1 MSNESKKKV
10 DPFTLLS
17 EEEKKNFIENEIK
30 QADLENRRVGFSGP
44 ALDYYI
50 ENDLKAELVTGKTDS
65 YVPPLKPGI
74 SEQQQGKNSEN
85 KKTMEGLESLKGIK
99 ISNERNPGIE
109 PIINKKN
116 KAVKI
121 IDKVQENKD
130 KIIVPI
136 QNLDGDSQDSEFIAI
151 NTNIDNLTTTVETG
165 AQKDIDDIVA
175 EDETVTPEEKEAI
188 LIKKINEA
196 KQNLDTVIVNEIEKN
211 KNEITKL
218 ENENGT
224 DVKQAERL
232 KAQIKK
238 QFTHHKTKTHKKTTT
253 KKTHLGTPIAVLK
266 PENKQTDLA
275 NTTKDSLNEEDKIK
289 QEKLAK
295 TIKEAQDK
303 IKDHIDKRVEEEN
316 QKLDIKIEARELD
329 FLANQEIDIKAKY
342 FNTKEKIQELQNKNG
357 SQEEI
362 DLLNKELEIYTT
374 QREEISKKLGEQT
387 DKLNNLSGIK
397 QEASKEETSPELLKK
412 QKRDRLSNLFDEEHQ
427 IKQSYFDLQNKVE
440 NNTASEEE
448 RELYEQQK
456 NRRSEIEQEK
466 DELNKFFLGEEYFAT
481 QDNGNTENIQET
493 NPEIRNFLQKLSL
506 EGKDLVEFRNLNE
519 AQKLKVV
526 EDLKQRII
534 DLTKADANTQ
544 YAESISSGVKQSTG
558 GFFNKIKVGFV
569 NLKNKI
575 GSSLTKETT
584 IKDIEAE
591 SFKKLTETEEG
602 KSLITKEIKNLVKIN
617 KDRDIYLN
625 ENNKPQINFINKE
638 EIENLTTEEEQHI
651 ENFNQI
657 ANNFRKMPYEWG
669 QEGNKNKKSYEK
681 VQKEY
686 ELAREKILKIKSLRE
701 GGQAIINTLQSD
713 NALRLDQLLNTH
725 PEFEKEFNN
734 LGEQK
739 GVKEMA
745 KNVGNFLET
754 VTGGKNMVNKLLV
767 GMGYG
772 LRMGAKGAAVA
783 TSMTGITLVAAPII
797 GGTIGALRGKVRAED
812 TLKERQIQARR
823 GIKDGSNEA
832 TNTNDAEN
840 LSKRIELLIASYNNA
855 KTDIEKNE
863 KLDQLKRRI
872 EFTQDKIEQGLV
884 NFGDAKNSL
893 NNQFNLINAL
903 NNATVLSASREEHT
917 NKAIDD
923 RLEEF
928 LAYKKN
934 TITQKQKEY
943 IKVQMK
949 RGAML
954 GAGFATAGYLARW
967 VGEQYGL
974 FGNIQEVQSKN
985 INLAPGDNSELK
997 VEDNTFPQDNTRVVK
1012 NLDIKK
1018 PDFSQAINTEE
1029 VKEVIDNNQSQNEI
1043 IIEDNTVPQDNT
1055 RVAQYLEKPKDFTS
1069 TTPDSENTTI
1079 IEKNNEIK
1087 IEDNTVPQESTR
1099 VENHVEKPNELI
1111 KPKTP
1116 ETTPNITNNEINN
1129 LLKFDEGAIVRKGEG
1144 VTHVF
1149 VRQMENNHKLA
1160 TALGFQGDFENS
1172 KDLINF
1178 SKELA
1183 IKTGYIDQ
1191 EGHEIR
1197 VSVADKVAYVLSVD
1211 SQGNIEVNE
1220 IDVETGKPIDT
1231 PHHEGDTLEKDIEKY
1246 EYLENKKID
1255 NTTEINQTTE
1265 GDPVIF
1271 TDSAPTPDAD
1281 PVEDNTG
1288 SLTKEEIISPVK
1300 SNKIE
1305 ESLLWKSN
1313 FKNENFLKYMD
1324 KNTLVSP
1331 DESKIIDYLKVEYA
1345 EAQLKDPNLKNFLTE
1360 NKSNLE
1366 EARELFNK
1374 INHKGYKTGAGSS
1387 NLLDNKENILI
1398 PENFKDNPEFKALS
1412 IIAEKNKYN
1421 LTEDMF
1427 KNIEKTKTE
1436 SLKAIFGKDIA
1447 EFEKDKNLSVVN
1459 YRERWDDDLVKYLK
1473 LLEEKTGLTPE
1484 FHVVKDRGESVLNF
1498 MNRALLHA
1506 ANTGKS
1512 DQVMFIKEKI
1522 LDAEYDDKYFNYQKN
1537 K

>member
-1 MSNESKKKV
+1 MSKESKKKV

-17 EEEKKNFIENEIK
+17 GEEQKNFIENEVK
-30 QADLENRRVGFSGP
+30 QAELENRRAAFTGS

-50 ENDLKAELVTGKTDS
+50 KNNLQAELVTGKTDS
-65 YVPPLKPGI
+65 YVPPLKPEI
-74 SEQQQGKNSEN
+74 SKQQPQNSEN
-85 KKTMEGLESLKGIK
+85 SKTMNGLESLKNVK
-99 ISNERNPGIE
+99 ISNETNPGME
-109 PIINKKN
+109 PIITKKN
-116 KAVKI
+116 EAVQI
-121 IDKVQENKD
+121 IEKVQENKD
-130 KIIVPI
+130 KITVPI
-136 QNLDGDSQDSEFIAI
+136 QNLDGDSQDPEFIAI
-151 NTNIDNLTTTVETG
+151 NKKINDLTVTSETE
-165 AQKDIDDIVA
+165 AQKEINDIVA
-175 EDETVTPEEKEAI
+175 EDETVTPEETETV

-196 KQNLDTVIVNEIEKN
+196 RQNLDTVIENEIDRN
-211 KNEITKL
+211 KTEIEKL
-218 ENENGT
+218 ENENKP
-224 DVKQAERL
+224 DIKEAEEL
-232 KAQIKK
+232 KAKIQK
-238 QFTHHKTKTHKKTTT
+238 QSTHHKAKTHKKNTT
-253 KKTHLGTPIAVLK
+253 KKTHVKTPTVVK
-266 PENKQTDLA
+266 EPENKQTDLA
-275 NTTKDSLNEEDKIK
+275 NTTEDLLNEEDKIK
-289 QEKLAK
+289 EEIEIKAKNLANMEKGNEGVN
-295 TIKEAQDK
+295 EAIQN
-303 IKDHIDKRVEEEN
+303 IPKDQRN
-316 QKLDIKIEARELD
+316 AFRELD
-329 FLANQEIDIKAKY
+329 ISIKNNPDEILAVENS
-342 FNTKEKIQELQNKNG
+342 QN
-357 SQEEI
+357 
-362 DLLNKELEIYTT
+362 
-374 QREEISKKLGEQT
+374 SKKDQSESI
-387 DKLNNLSGIK
+387 DKKNI
-397 QEASKEETSPELLKK
+397 
-412 QKRDRLSNLFDEEHQ
+412 LSNLLDEEDQ

-448 RELYEQQK
+448 RALYEQYK

-466 DELNKFFLGEEYFAT
+466 DELNKFFLGEEYFAKQNT
-481 QDNGNTENIQET
+481 DNTETVQET

-506 EGKDLVEFRNLNE
+506 ENKDLVEFHNLNE
-519 AQKLKVV
+519 AQKLKVI

-544 YAESISSGVKQSTG
+544 YAESIQSKMEQSTG
-558 GFFNKIKVGFV
+558 GFFNKA
-569 NLKNKI
+569 KI
-575 GSSLTKETT
+575 GLLNFKNTIWAKVTKETT

-591 SFKKLTETEEG
+591 AFKKLISTEEG
-602 KSLITKEIKNLVKIN
+602 KEILAKEIKNLTKIN

-625 ENNKPQINFINKE
+625 ESHKPQINFINKE
-638 EIENLTTEEEQHI
+638 EIANLTREEEQEINH
-651 ENFNQI
+651 FNQI
-657 ANNFRKMPYEWG
+657 ANNFRQMPYEWG
-669 QEGNKNKKSYEK
+669 QEGNKNKSKYDK
-681 VQKEY
+681 TNKEY
-686 ELAREKILKIKSLRE
+686 EFAREKILKIKSLRE
-701 GGQAIINTLQSD
+701 GGQAIIDTLQSD

-739 GVKEMA
+739 GVKEVA
-745 KNVGNFLET
+745 KTVGNFLEAI
-754 VTGGKNMVNKLLV
+754 TGGKNMVNKLLV

-783 TSMTGITLVAAPII
+783 TSMTGITLIAAPII

-823 GIKDGSNEA
+823 GVKDSSNEA

-840 LSKRIELLIASYNNA
+840 LSKRIELLIGSYNNA
-855 KTDIEKNE
+855 KTDTEKNE

-903 NNATVLSASREEHT
+903 NNATVLSASREEYT
-917 NKAIDD
+917 DKAIDD

-943 IKVQMK
+943 IKAQMK

-997 VEDNTFPQDNTRVVK
+997 VEDNT
-1012 NLDIKK
+1012 
-1018 PDFSQAINTEE
+1018 
-1029 VKEVIDNNQSQNEI
+1029 
-1043 IIEDNTVPQDNT
+1043 
-1055 RVAQYLEKPKDFTS
+1055 
-1069 TTPDSENTTI
+1069 
-1079 IEKNNEIK
+1079 
-1087 IEDNTVPQESTR
+1087 VPQESTR
-1099 VENHVEKPNELI
+1099 AENNVEKPNELI

-1116 ETTPNITNNEINN
+1116 ETTPDITNNEINN

-1160 TALGFQGDFENS
+1160 TALGFTGDFENS

-1271 TDSAPTPDAD
+1271 TNSAPTPDAD

-1313 FKNENFLKYMD
+1313 FKNENFLKYMN

-1374 INHKGYKTGAGSS
+1374 INHKGYKTGADSS

-1398 PENFKDNPEFKALS
+1398 PENLKDNPEFKALS

>member
-1 MSNESKKKV
+1 MSKESKKKV

-30 QADLENRRVGFSGP
+30 QADLENRRAGFSGP

-50 ENDLKAELVTGKTDS
+50 ENNLKADLVTGTTDS
-65 YVPPLKPGI
+65 YVPPLKPEI
-74 SEQQQGKNSEN
+74 NKQQGKNSEN

-99 ISNERNPGIE
+99 ISNEIKPGIE

-151 NTNIDNLTTTVETG
+151 NTNIDNLTTIAETG
-165 AQKDIDDIVA
+165 AQKDINDIVA

-218 ENENGT
+218 ENENET

-238 QFTHHKTKTHKKTTT
+238 QSTHHKTKTHKKTTT
-253 KKTHLGTPIAVLK
+253 KKTHLGTPIVVLK

-275 NTTKDSLNEEDKIK
+275 NTTKDLLNEEDKIK

-303 IKDHIDKRVEEEN
+303 INDHIDKRAEEEN
-316 QKLDIKIEARELD
+316 QKLDIKIEVRELD

-342 FNTKEKIQELQNKNG
+342 FNTKEKIAELQNNNG

-387 DKLNNLSGIK
+387 DKLNNLAGIK
-397 QEASKEETSPELLKK
+397 EESHQENNPNLTEKS
-412 QKRDRLSNLFDEEHQ
+412 KRDRLSDLLDEEHQ

-456 NRRSEIEQEK
+456 NRRSEIEEEK
-466 DELNKFFLGEEYFAT
+466 DELNKFFLGEEYFARQNT
-481 QDNGNTENIQET
+481 DNTETIQEA

-506 EGKDLVEFRNLNE
+506 ESKDLLEFHNLNE
-519 AQKLKVV
+519 AQKLKVI

-544 YAESISSGVKQSTG
+544 YAESVKSKVEQSTG

-575 GSSLTKETT
+575 GSSLTKKTT
-584 IKDIEAE
+584 VKDMEAE

-602 KSLITKEIKNLVKIN
+602 KNLITKEIKNLVKIN
-617 KDRDIYLN
+617 KDRNIYLN
-625 ENNKPQINFINKE
+625 ENNKPQINFINRE
-638 EIENLTTEEEQHI
+638 EIANLTTEEEQQI
-651 ENFNQI
+651 EHFNQI
-657 ANNFRKMPYEWG
+657 ANSFRQMPYEWG
-669 QEGNKNKKSYEK
+669 QEGNKNKKLYEK

-686 ELAREKILKIKSLRE
+686 ELAREKILKIRSLRE
-701 GGQAIINTLQSD
+701 GGKGQAIIDTLQSD
-713 NALRLDQLLNTH
+713 NAIRLDQLLNTH

-734 LGEQK
+734 LGEQQTMK
-739 GVKEMA
+739 GKIA
-745 KNVGNFLET
+745 TNVGNFLET
-754 VTGGKNMVNKLLV
+754 VAGGKNIVNKLLF

-783 TSMTGITLVAAPII
+783 TSITGLTLVAAPII
-797 GGTIGALRGKVRAED
+797 GGTIGAIKGRIRAKD

-823 GIKDGSNEA
+823 GVKDESNEA
-832 TNTNDAEN
+832 TNTNDIEN

-903 NNATVLSASREEHT
+903 NNATVLAASREEYT

-928 LAYKKN
+928 LAYQKN
-934 TITQKQKEY
+934 KISQKQKEF
-943 IKVQMK
+943 IKAQMK
-949 RGAML
+949 KGAL
-954 GAGFATAGYLARW
+954 YGAGFATAGYLARW
-967 VGEQYGL
+967 IGEQYGL
-974 FGNIQEVQSKN
+974 FGNIQEAQAKN
-985 INLAPGDNSELK
+985 VVVAPGDNSELK

-1018 PDFSQAINTEE
+1018 PDFSQSINTEE
-1029 VKEVIDNNQSQNEI
+1029 VKEVTDNNQSQNEI

-1055 RVAQYLEKPKDFTS
+1055 RV
-1069 TTPDSENTTI
+1069 EN
-1079 IEKNNEIK
+1079 
-1087 IEDNTVPQESTR
+1087 P
-1099 VENHVEKPNELI
+1099 VEKPNELI
-1111 KPKTP
+1111 KPKTT
-1116 ETTPNITNNEINN
+1116 ETSPDTTNNEISDQIKSYEN
-1129 LLKFDEGAIVRKGEG
+1129 AVVRKGEG

-1149 VRQMENNHKLA
+1149 VRQMKNNHELA
-1160 TALGFQGDFENS
+1160 KALGFKGDFENS
-1172 KDLINF
+1172 KDLIKF
-1178 SKELA
+1178 AKELA
-1183 IKTGYIDQ
+1183 IKTGYIDP

-1197 VSVADKVAYVLSVD
+1197 VSVADKIAYEIKVVD
-1211 SQGNIEVNE
+1211 QKIIVNE
-1220 IDVETGKPIDT
+1220 IDIETGTITDI
-1231 PHHEGDTLEKDIEKY
+1231 HHEGDTLEQDIEKY
-1246 EYLENKKID
+1246 EYLESKKVD
-1255 NTTEINQTTE
+1255 STPGINQTSE

-1271 TDSAPTPDAD
+1271 TDSVLTPDAD
-1281 PVEDNTG
+1281 PVENGPD
-1288 SLTKEEIISPVK
+1288 SLTKEEIEDSEIKTNTIEKYDYKNVEKSPEWGN
-1300 SNKIE
+1300 NK
-1305 ESLLWKSN
+1305 
-1313 FKNENFLKYMD
+1313 D
-1324 KNTLVSP
+1324 KNFYKFLSQKNASYST
-1331 DESKIIDYLKVEYA
+1331 EQIKIFDYLKSDYA
-1345 EAQLKDPNLKNFLTE
+1345 EAVKKDPNLTNSIMASKDSITIE
-1360 NKSNLE
+1360 K
-1366 EARELFNK
+1366 AKILFDK
-1374 INHKGYKTGAGSS
+1374 INHEGYKTETEGP
-1387 NLLDNKENILI
+1387 NLPNNKEDLFI
-1398 PENFKDNPEFKALS
+1398 PESLKDNPEFIKLS
-1412 IIAEKNKYN
+1412 TIAKENKYN

-1436 SLKAIFGKDIA
+1436 SLKAIFGKEI
-1447 EFEKDKNLSVVN
+1447 EVFEKDKTLAVGI
-1459 YRERWDDDLVKYLK
+1459 YKEKYDDDLTRYLEI
-1473 LLEEKTGLTPE
+1473 LEEKTGLTPK
-1484 FHVVKDRGESVLNF
+1484 FHMVKELSENVENF
-1498 MNRALLHA
+1498 INRALLDA
-1506 ANTGKS
+1506 ENKGIS
-1512 DQVMFIKEKI
+1512 NQVMFIKEKVPSTG
-1522 LDAEYDDKYFNYQKN
+1522 YDGPYYDSKN
-1537 K
+1537 NQ